1 MDGAWHLD
9 KRVTVGNLATTLTV
23 VAALLVWG
31 SDVEKRIALNE
42 RGIDDADKRIE
53 LLAETQSAQ
62 YRDLVIRLDAIRQAQ
77 SDQYQSIRDLLDRKA
92 DK

>member
-1 MDGAWHLD
+1 MD
-9 KRVTVGNLATTLTV
+9 KRVTVGNLATTLMV
-23 VAALLVWG
+23 VAGLLIWG
-31 SDVEKRIALNE
+31 SDVEKRVALNE
-42 RGIDDADKRIE
+42 RSIMNTDARID